1 MPYFAIQIWTG
12 AEGKY
17 LALAR
22 VGWTP
27 TVKLI
32 WPRRNLRIKRR
43 GVWMNSL
50 APIFPSYVF
59 IDADSIDPECYGK
72 LRNTTGFIR
81 FLLANDNIRPME
93 KKDQDLLNHFLGYGE
108 IVDKSYVFFDANK
121 KIRVVSGP
129 LKGLEGRIVK
139 VDKRKGR
146 AKVRL
151 EMYRDSFNV
160 DFGFEILEV
169 MPESGPQEPPKT

>member
-1 MPYFAIQIWTG
+1 MPFFAMQIWTG

-22 VGWTP
+22 IGWEP
-27 TVKLI
+27 PLRLI

-43 GVWMNSL
+43 GVWLDSL

-59 IDADSIDPECYGK
+59 IEAESIDPESYGK
-72 LRNTTGFIR
+72 LRHTPGFIR
-81 FLLANDNIRPME
+81 FLLSNDNIVPME
-93 KKDQDLLNHFLGYGE
+93 RKDQELLSHFLAYGE
-108 IVDKSYVFFDANK
+108 IVDKSFVVFDSDK
-121 KIRVVSGP
+121 MIRVISGP

-146 AKVRL
+146 AKVKL
-151 EMYRDSFNV
+151 QMYRDSFNV
-160 DFGFEILEV
+160 DFGFEVLEI
-169 MPESGPQEPPKT
+169 MPPTPAPAAPEP

>member
-1 MPYFAIQIWTG
+1 MPYFAMQIWTG

-22 VGWTP
+22 IGWTP
-27 TVKLI
+27 PVKLI

-43 GVWMNSL
+43 GVWQDSL
-50 APIFPSYVF
+50 APIFPSYIF
-59 IDADSIDPECYGK
+59 IEAESIEPDSYRK
-72 LRNTTGFIR
+72 LRYTPGFIR
-81 FLLANDNIRPME
+81 FLLANNNIVPME

-108 IVDKSYVFFDANK
+108 IVDKSFVVFDADK
-121 KIRVVSGP
+121 RIRVVSGP

-139 VDKRKGR
+139 VDRRKGR
-146 AKVRL
+146 AKVKL

-160 DFGFEILEV
+160 DFGFEVLEV
-169 MPESGPQEPPKT
+169 MPSTPSPEPPTP